1 MKIKT
6 KLTFYFVASTL
17 CILLFF
23 AWFVFQTAS
32 NQREKYFFENL
43 QKEAITKANLFLD
56 GKVSP
61 EILQTI
67 YQNNRKTIP
76 EVEVAIYD
84 NNFQLLY
91 HDDVTLDY
99 VKETKQL
106 LQKIQSEKSIQFYLN
121 DYQVVGMYLSSSN
134 RNLIVTAAALD
145 VSGYQELQ
153 SLWKYILAFC
163 VTSMVFLFWIGSYF
177 STKLLQPIQFIQS
190 KTKEISAK
198 NLHER
203 IPNPLPNNELGQLIT
218 TINDLLQRLDHAFEV
233 QKNTISYLAHE
244 LRTPLFTMKTE
255 IEWLL
260 KHNNPI
266 EEIRSTLPNLLQDA
280 DKLLHLI
287 QTMLDYAKA
296 QTDVSQIHFEKVEP
310 VLCLLDAIE
319 EVQKQY
325 PNKNIQLQLTEQEE
339 VFFTNGNAYLLTA
352 AFRNLLDNACKYG
365 TNHLID
371 LNIQSSTSH
380 YSIKFQNQVSDHF
393 NWNPTWWNAFTKT
406 SYHQTG
412 YGLGMSIIQTI
423 ANIHRAELEV
433 QVERNQL
440 QISWNFKF

>member
-23 AWFVFQTAS
+23 ACFVFQTAS

-56 GKVSP
+56 GKISP

-106 LQKIQSEKSIQFYLN
+106 LQQIQSEKSIQFYLN
-121 DYQVVGMYLSSSN
+121 DYQVIGMYLSSSN
-134 RNLIVTAAALD
+134 RNLIVTAAAID

-163 VTSMVFLFWIGSYF
+163 VISLVFLFWIGSYF
-177 STKLLQPIQFIQS
+177 STKLLQPVQYIQS
-190 KTKEISAK
+190 KTTEISAK

-203 IPNPLPNNELGQLIT
+203 IPNPIPNNELGQLIT
-218 TINDLLQRLDHAFEV
+218 TINDLLQRLEQAFSL
-233 QKNTISYLAHE
+233 QKNILSYLAHE
-244 LRTPLFTMKTE
+244 LRTPLFTVKSE
-255 IEWLL
+255 VEWLL
-260 KHNNPI
+260 KQP
-266 EEIRSTLPNLLQDA
+266 ESFTEIKTSLPKITNDIHQ
-280 DKLLHLI
+280 LLHLI
-287 QTMLDYAKA
+287 QSMLDYAKA

-310 VLCLLDAIE
+310 VLCLLDAVQ

-325 PNKNIQLQLTEQEE
+325 PQKNIQLHLSENEE
-339 VFFTNGNAYLLTA
+339 IPEINGNKYLLTA
-352 AFRNLLDNACKYG
+352 AFRNLLENACKYG
-365 TNHLID
+365 VDGNVQIKVTFEKQGLIITFS
-371 LNIQSSTSH
+371 NKVASE
-380 YSIKFQNQVSDHF
+380 FV
-393 NWNPTWWNAFTKT
+393 WNPDWWNAFTKT
-406 SYHQTG
+406 TYQKSG
-412 YGLGMSIIQTI
+412 YGLGMAIVQSIAQ
-423 ANIHRAELEV
+423 IHSAKIHTLV
-433 QVERNQL
+433 QNETL
-440 QISWNFKF
+440 FIDWEFKF